1 MPPVTPDTLR
11 CPFCGT
17 PIVVQ
22 ESPVTRRSGPTLQ
35 WGVLGCECCAYPVID
50 GIPVILAGDETREAM
65 HAMEA
70 GHPDDA
76 LRLCLGLDADRWQAF
91 DRLRTNGTATYREM
105 LEVLSPDAEGTYFL
119 YRFSDPTFVT
129 AEALLRALAQAPGAF
144 DGPVLDVCGGSGHLT
159 RVLASLARGPV
170 YLADVFFWKLWLART
185 FIVPS
190 AHTVCCDANQPLP
203 FARETFAAVMLS
215 DAFPYI
221 WQRRMLA
228 GELMRAVRPDGMV
241 VMPHLHSA
249 LGYNH
254 AQGMA
259 LSPSAYADLL
269 APMAPRL
276 FSDAALQ
283 AAAIAGGTLDLTA
296 SLTPE
301 QIGDENS
308 LSLVASR
315 RPELFAVRTVSP
327 PAPPRDVLRLNPLYR
342 VERRDGLSV
351 CTLTFPTEEYE
362 DEFGSVRRYL
372 PDTWTTPVDVTGRV
386 EGTAFGAEL
395 ASLRQRRILVDTPP
409 RYC

>member
-1 MPPVTPDTLR
+1 MT
-11 CPFCGT
+11 
-17 PIVVQ
+17 
-22 ESPVTRRSGPTLQ
+22 EWSGDTLQ
-35 WGVLGCECCAYPVID
+35 WGVLGCECCAYPVVD
-50 GIPVILAGDETREAM
+50 GIPVLLAGDEVREAM

-91 DRLRTNGTATYREM
+91 DRLRRRDTATYREV
-105 LEVLSPDAEGTYFL
+105 LEALSPDAEGTYFL
-119 YRFSDPTFVT
+119 YRFSDPTFVM
-129 AEALLRALAQAPGAF
+129 AEALLRAVAQAPGAF

-159 RVLASLARGPV
+159 RVLAGLTRGPV

-185 FIVPS
+185 FTVPS
-190 AHTVCCDANQPLP
+190 AQVVCCDANQPLP
-203 FARETFAAVMLS
+203 FAREAFAAVVLS

-228 GELMRAVRPDGMV
+228 GELMRAVRSDGVV

-259 LSPSAYADLL
+259 LSPAAYADLL

-283 AAAIAGGTLDLTA
+283 AAAIAGATLDLTA

-301 QIGDENS
+301 QIDEENS
-308 LSLVASR
+308 LSIVASHR
-315 RPELFAVRTVSP
+315 AGIFTARAVSL
-327 PAPPRDVLRLNPLYR
+327 PAEPTGALRLNPLYR
-342 VERRDGLSV
+342 VERRAGLSV
-351 CTLTFPTEEYE
+351 CTLGFPTEEYE
-362 DEFGSVRRYL
+362 EEFGSVRRYL
-372 PDTWTTPVDVTGRV
+372 PDTWTTPVDLTGPV
-386 EGTAFGAEL
+386 DPGAFGAEL
-395 ASLRQRRILVDTPP
+395 PSLRQHRILVDTPA

>member
-1 MPPVTPDTLR
+1 MTPGMLR

-22 ESPVTRRSGPTLQ
+22 ESPVTRWSGDTLQ

-50 GIPVILAGDETREAM
+50 AVPVILAGDETREAM

-70 GHPDDA
+70 GHPDEA

-91 DRLRTNGTATYREM
+91 DRLRQPGTATYREM
-105 LEVLSPDAEGTYFL
+105 LEILSPDAEGTYFL
-119 YRFSDPTFVT
+119 YRFSDPTFVM
-129 AEALLRALAQAPGAF
+129 AEALLRAIAQSPGAF

-170 YLADVFFWKLWLART
+170 HLADVFFWKLWLAKA
-185 FIVPS
+185 FIVPA

-203 FARETFAAVMLS
+203 FARESFAAVMLS
-215 DAFPYI
+215 DALPYI

-228 GELMRAVRPDGMV
+228 GELIRAVRPDGV
-241 VMPHLHSA
+241 VAMPHLHSA

-254 AQGMA
+254 SQGMA
-259 LSPSAYADLL
+259 LSPAAYADLL

-283 AAAIAGGTLDLTA
+283 EAATAGSTLDLTA

-308 LSLVASR
+308 LSLVASH
-315 RPELFAVRTVSP
+315 RPDVFTARTVSHP
-327 PAPPRDVLRLNPLYR
+327 PEPGGVLRLNPLYR
-342 VERRDGLSV
+342 VERRDGRSV

-372 PDTWTTPVDVTGRV
+372 PDTWTTPVDVTGPV
-386 EGTAFGAEL
+386 DSATFGADL
-395 ASLRQRRILVDTPP
+395 LSLRQCRILVDVPN